1 MTPGRRTSLE
11 LSEFCD
17 RVRILAAE
25 QGGVFRRSDLVAW
38 GFDPAA
44 ALTMRRNGM
53 WVRLHHGV
61 YADSRT
67 VDAASGVEARHL
79 LHAAAAC
86 AAIEGPAALFGV
98 TAALHH
104 GLPVDRRGLSRV
116 ELVRPLGRDSRA
128 LRRRVTAR
136 DRLPAAMIHI
146 LDVDDTD
153 VTMHSGLPTVSA
165 NLAAWSAAMATDVD
179 WGVVTLDAAAWQ
191 RPDVLATIADYSL
204 RWTHLSGTGVAR
216 EALRLARTGA
226 QSPLES
232 LSRLRLVRAGLPE
245 PRLQVPLHDA
255 LGLIGVVDMLFD
267 DLGVVGEADG
277 AGKYASREDL
287 VREKKRED
295 RIRALGFPVVRWDWK
310 AASGSMHDVAAE
322 LRTAS
327 THSRHR
333 RAS

>member
-1 MTPGRRTSLE
+1 
-11 LSEFCD
+11 
-17 RVRILAAE
+17 
-25 QGGVFRRSDLVAW
+25 
-38 GFDPAA
+38 
-44 ALTMRRNGM
+44 
-53 WVRLHHGV
+53 
-61 YADSRT
+61 
-67 VDAASGVEARHL
+67 
-79 LHAAAAC
+79 
-86 AAIEGPAALFGV
+86 
-98 TAALHH
+98 
-104 GLPVDRRGLSRV
+104 
-116 ELVRPLGRDSRA
+116 
-128 LRRRVTAR
+128 
-136 DRLPAAMIHI
+136 MIHI
-146 LDVDDTD
+146 LDIDDTD
-153 VTMHSGLPTVSA
+153 VAMHSGLPTVSA

-245 PRLQVPLHDA
+245 PRLQVPLHDSI
-255 LGLIGVVDMLFD
+255 GLIGVVDMLFD

-322 LRTAS
+322 LRRAS